1 MYVYHTIDYFQ
12 TSIETKTYIQVGKAM
27 FLIYLNK
34 NYRGFA
40 KNLKCFA
47 RVHKTGQKRIILQLT
62 DLFM

>member
-34 NYRGFA
+34 NYWGFA
-40 KNLKCFA
+40 KKPKMLCKSSQNGT
-47 RVHKTGQKRIILQLT
+47 KTDNPT
-62 DLFM
+62 AH